1 MADPEEILP
10 PDDDRR
16 HAILALALAHFTEDA
31 DHLNYDWVYEQL
43 GMERGKKTN
52 KLARAYYNW
61 LYQELCK
68 TRPPPPREGPK
79 RQRVAPSSAAEG
91 SSSSS
96 SRAHLGGGVYGFLEM
111 VGDRSMI
118 TGSEVQHNQEV
129 FGSVTDQVTPFVGKG
144 GAGPDSGANASFRR
158 CLVEK

>member
-16 HAILALALAHFTEDA
+16 DAILALALAHFTEDA

-43 GMERGKKTN
+43 GMERGKKTI

-111 VGDRSMI
+111 VGDRGMI
-118 TGSEVQHNQEV
+118 TGCANYGGFVVQCGVHLLTNQNL
-129 FGSVTDQVTPFVGKG
+129 F
-144 GAGPDSGANASFRR
+144 AGHQSD
-158 CLVEK
+158 